1 MARDGAG
8 QYQIIHD
15 DTKRGLANPGTRRQS
30 LVLSNILMDLNRSI
44 MDVKDMRADDPQREI
59 KFEELSLKA
68 RPLQEYLNDNRTALT
83 NLRSAVN
90 AMVSSKRR
98 RDYAK
103 LMVDQLYPVASK
115 YLTFD
120 ATPAAHLR
128 AVSSAPPAPSLAVS

>member
-1 MARDGAG
+1 MARDSAG

-30 LVLSNILMDLNRSI
+30 LALSRILMDLNRSI
-44 MDVKDMRADDPQREI
+44 MAVWEMRADDPQSEL
-59 KFEELSLKA
+59 KYEELSLKA

-90 AMVSSKRR
+90 AMVASKRR

-103 LMVDQLYPVASK
+103 LMVEHLYPVASK

-120 ATPAAHLR
+120 QPPAHLQ
-128 AVSSAPPAPSLAVS
+128 AVSSIPPAPSLAVS